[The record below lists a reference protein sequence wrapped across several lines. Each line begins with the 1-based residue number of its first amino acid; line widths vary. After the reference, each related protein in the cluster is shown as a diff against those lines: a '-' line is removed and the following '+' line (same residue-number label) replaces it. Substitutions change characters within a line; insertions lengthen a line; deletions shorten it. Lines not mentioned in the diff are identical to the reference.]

1 MLTEI
6 WNSRGILCRMVW
18 IHGLLISEAPRS
30 TCAHPQLVLISWRL
44 LLFYFNL
51 IFSKLC
57 LFWFQKKT
65 TFLNHKINQK
75 IYVKI
80 CCLVKLLLFD
90 PNIPE
95 FPHYLLVLVP
105 LKLLFNLLPNRFFN
119 GLSTV
124 WSGRPGKQLTHQQ
137 HLQKCPVCI
146 FIRCRSGQNIWL
158 SNGSGISCIGLKK
171 GWMEP
176 LTPSYSGLPVWPGN
190 VFCFF
195 FPPRV
200 NERPLMRRHW
210 NSPPGPNRVKAAE
223 VSGCRSRLALSIQK
237 GKSAELLLSATQ
249 HSKVSGGRPLNK
261 MKLLPLPGS
270 EGMDVN

>member
-1 MLTEI
+1 M
-6 WNSRGILCRMVW
+6 
-18 IHGLLISEAPRS
+18 
-30 TCAHPQLVLISWRL
+30 
-44 LLFYFNL
+44 
-51 IFSKLC
+51 
-57 LFWFQKKT
+57 
-65 TFLNHKINQK
+65 
-75 IYVKI
+75 
-80 CCLVKLLLFD
+80 KLLLFD

-190 VFCFF
+190 VFLFF
-195 FPPRV
+195 FPTMSKRASI
-200 NERPLMRRHW
+200 N
-210 NSPPGPNRVKAAE
+210 AATLKLSTGAKSRQSRWG
-223 VSGCRSRLALSIQK
+223 VGLQVTSGLV
-237 GKSAELLLSATQ
+237 
-249 HSKVSGGRPLNK
+249 HSKREERGALAERNTAQQSFWGK
-261 MKLLPLPGS
+261 AFK
-270 EGMDVN
+270 